1 MNKKQLIIA
10 AIVATLSVSGA
21 FAATDI
27 TGVTGNN
34 GIFNITPD
42 KLNGEVGYRKYDNF
56 NLSAGD
62 IANLIYKYGNSR
74 DINTFINLVQNGVK
88 IDGILNTM
96 RDGNFYNG
104 QAVFITP
111 GGMTVGA
118 SGVLNVGSLSVITP
132 TNDAYNSLKGE
143 YASNNFANINNISSL
158 LNKSSNVGNISIN
171 GKILAREGVQL
182 RGGQINVGANGAI
195 VNGITSTQAFTDR
208 ATAATNAEA
217 LFNNLVNTN
226 GIKTASAFTKNG
238 SNIQI
243 KSSTGVDIA
252 GKVINGAADASGITS
267 AQGNS
272 GVFITNSGS
281 NGTKISGLVQST
293 HELNVFNKAG
303 DMTINGTLKN
313 EGANLNVSNNGGNVA
328 IGGTLSSDRD
338 IAITNNSSTGSL
350 AFSGTAKG
358 ANANFV
364 NEGAGGMN
372 VTGAVSG
379 TKARFINRGGKLVIA
394 NTADKVAADRVDVVN
409 YGDGGASIGGINAEN
424 GLYVVNHK
432 GNLSVD
438 GHVTTG
444 DDATISIRNAET
456 AGKLA
461 VGSNGH
467 IDGQGKVALRNQGAN
482 GMTIDGKVT
491 NDNALGNAETSIINE
506 NGALL
511 VNGKINNN
519 GNMAIKNTGSGML
532 ISKNAVVTNEGQLK
546 VKNYGADGMTIVG
559 DVNNTGNVTF
569 YNDAGKMKLA
579 TAEDGTKAGNI
590 TNEDGRLIIWSR
602 NNSTGIS
609 AASSSKIINNGNGNS
624 LAIKH
629 TGTTAAG
636 SKGLDLQGTIRNDGE
651 TAINNYSG
659 DMYISG
665 NIQSDGSLGIINR
678 AGAGKA
684 DFASAGSITS
694 DKNINIKNYGSGDMT
709 VNNTITNNGRLNV
722 IANTGKLNLGGT
734 VHNDSNGALD
744 DNNGFYAV
752 SRDQGTGINL
762 SSEFKADGAGQNL
775 IKNISGSEG
784 LRYEGAINASGSQ
797 TELYNVKGNMTVGGT
812 IATTGDGK
820 VVILNKGDGM
830 TVNGTISSA
839 KDVKV
844 VNKGSQKAT
853 VDESKI
859 TAPNTKKFYEQLRKS
874 SL

>member
-10 AIVATLSVSGA
+10 AIAATLSVSGA

-34 GIFNITPD
+34 GVFNITPD

-111 GGMTVGA
+111 GGMAVGA

-132 TNDAYNSLKGE
+132 TNDAYNSLKSE

-158 LNKSSNVGNISIN
+158 LNKSSNVGNISID

-208 ATAATNAEA
+208 ATAATRAEA
-217 LFNNLVNTN
+217 LFNDLVNTN

-313 EGANLNVSNNGGNVA
+313 EGANLNVSNKGGNVT

-338 IAITNNSSTGSL
+338 IAVTNNSSTGSL

-379 TKARFINRGGKLVIA
+379 AKARFINRGGKLVIA

-519 GNMAIKNTGSGML
+519 GNMAIKNTGSGMT

-546 VKNYGADGMTIVG
+546 VKNYGAGGMTIVG

-569 YNDAGKMKLA
+569 YNDAGQMQLA
-579 TAEDGTKAGNI
+579 TTKDGTKAGNI

-762 SSEFKADGAGQNL
+762 SSGFKADGAGQNL

-784 LRYEGAINASGSQ
+784 LRYEGNINASGSQ
-797 TELYNVKGNMTVGGT
+797 TELYNQKGNMTVGGT
-812 IATTGDGK
+812 LATTGDGK
-820 VVILNKGDGM
+820 VVVLNKGDGM
-830 TVNGTISSA
+830 KLDGIITSEKDA
-839 KDVKV
+839 KI
-844 VNKGSQKAT
+844 VNKGLEHAENNAKVT
-853 VDESKI
+853 TPNKI
-859 TAPNTKKFYEQLRKS
+859 WFYEKLK
-874 SL
+874 

>member
-10 AIVATLSVSGA
+10 AIAATLSVSGA

-34 GIFNITPD
+34 GVFNITPD

-158 LNKSSNVGNISIN
+158 LNKSSNVGNISID

-208 ATAATNAEA
+208 ATAATQAEA

-303 DMTINGTLKN
+303 DMAINGTLKN
-313 EGANLNVSNNGGNVA
+313 EGANLNVSNKGGNVA

-338 IAITNNSSTGSL
+338 IAVTNNSSTGSL

-519 GNMAIKNTGSGML
+519 GNMAIKNTGSGMT

-546 VKNYGADGMTIVG
+546 VKNYGAGGMTIVG

-579 TAEDGTKAGNI
+579 TTEDGTKAGNI

-762 SSEFKADGAGQNL
+762 SSGFKADGAGQNL

-784 LRYEGAINASGSQ
+784 LRYEGNINASGSQ
-797 TELYNVKGNMTVGGT
+797 TELYNQKGNMTVGGT
-812 IATTGDGK
+812 LATTGDGK
-820 VVILNKGDGM
+820 VVVLNKGDGM
-830 TVNGTISSA
+830 KLDGIITSEKDA
-839 KDVKV
+839 KI
-844 VNKGSQKAT
+844 VNKGLEHAENNAKVT
-853 VDESKI
+853 TPNKI
-859 TAPNTKKFYEQLRKS
+859 WFYEKLK
-874 SL
+874 

>member
-10 AIVATLSVSGA
+10 AIAATLSVSGA

-27 TGVTGNN
+27 TGVNGNN
-34 GIFNITPD
+34 GVFNITPD

-143 YASNNFANINNISSL
+143 YANNNFANINNISSL
-158 LNKSSNVGNISIN
+158 LNKSSNVGNISID

-208 ATAATNAEA
+208 ATAATRAEA

-313 EGANLNVSNNGGNVA
+313 EGANLNVSNKGGNVA

-338 IAITNNSSTGSL
+338 IAVTNNSSTGSL

-506 NGALL
+506 NGVLL

-519 GNMAIKNTGSGML
+519 GNMAIKNTGSGMT

-546 VKNYGADGMTIVG
+546 VKNYGAGGMTIVG
-559 DVNNTGNVTF
+559 DINNTGNVTF
-569 YNDAGKMKLA
+569 YNDAGQMQLA
-579 TAEDGTKAGNI
+579 TTKDGTKAGNI

-762 SSEFKADGAGQNL
+762 SSGFKADGAGQNL

-784 LRYEGAINASGSQ
+784 LRYEGNINASGSQ
-797 TELYNVKGNMTVGGT
+797 TELYNQKGNMTVGGT
-812 IATTGDGK
+812 LATTGDGK
-820 VVILNKGDGM
+820 VVVLNKGDGM
-830 TVNGTISSA
+830 KLDGIITSEKDA
-839 KDVKV
+839 KI
-844 VNKGSQKAT
+844 VNKGLEHAENNAKVT
-853 VDESKI
+853 TPNKI
-859 TAPNTKKFYEQLRKS
+859 WFYEKLK
-874 SL
+874 

>member
-10 AIVATLSVSGA
+10 AIAATLSVSGA

-34 GIFNITPD
+34 GVFNITPD

-158 LNKSSNVGNISIN
+158 LNKSSNVGNISID

-208 ATAATNAEA
+208 ATAATQAEA

-313 EGANLNVSNNGGNVA
+313 EGANLNVSNKGGNVA

-338 IAITNNSSTGSL
+338 IAVTNNSSTGSL

-409 YGDGGASIGGINAEN
+409 YGNGGASIGGINAEN

-519 GNMAIKNTGSGML
+519 GNMAIKNTGSGMT

-546 VKNYGADGMTIVG
+546 IKNYGAGGMTIVG

-569 YNDAGKMKLA
+569 YNDAGQMQLA
-579 TAEDGTKAGNI
+579 TTKDGTKAGNI

-762 SSEFKADGAGQNL
+762 SSGFKADGAGQNL

-784 LRYEGAINASGSQ
+784 LRYEGNINASGSQ
-797 TELYNVKGNMTVGGT
+797 TELYNQKGNMTVGGT
-812 IATTGDGK
+812 LATTGDGK
-820 VVILNKGDGM
+820 VVVLNKGDGM
-830 TVNGTISSA
+830 KLDGIITSEKDA
-839 KDVKV
+839 KI
-844 VNKGSQKAT
+844 VNKGLEHAENNAKVT
-853 VDESKI
+853 TPNKI
-859 TAPNTKKFYEQLRKS
+859 WFYEKLK
-874 SL
+874 

>member
-10 AIVATLSVSGA
+10 AIAATLSVSGA

-34 GIFNITPD
+34 GVFNITPD

-158 LNKSSNVGNISIN
+158 LNKSSNVGNISID

-208 ATAATNAEA
+208 ATAATQAEA
-217 LFNNLVNTN
+217 LFNNLVNTS

-313 EGANLNVSNNGGNVA
+313 EGANLNVSNKGGNVA

-338 IAITNNSSTGSL
+338 IAVTNNSSTGSL

-519 GNMAIKNTGSGML
+519 GNMAIKNTGSGMT

-546 VKNYGADGMTIVG
+546 VKNYGAGGMTIVG

-579 TAEDGTKAGNI
+579 TTEDGTKAGNI

-762 SSEFKADGAGQNL
+762 SSGFKADGAGQNL

-784 LRYEGAINASGSQ
+784 LRYEGNINASGSQ
-797 TELYNVKGNMTVGGT
+797 TELYNQKGNMTVGGT
-812 IATTGDGK
+812 LATTGDGK
-820 VVILNKGDGM
+820 VVVLNKGDGM
-830 TVNGTISSA
+830 KLDGIITSEKDA
-839 KDVKV
+839 KI
-844 VNKGSQKAT
+844 VNKGLEHAENNAKVT
-853 VDESKI
+853 TPNKI
-859 TAPNTKKFYEQLRKS
+859 WFYEKLK
-874 SL
+874 

>member
-10 AIVATLSVSGA
+10 AIAATLSVSGA

-27 TGVTGNN
+27 TGVNGNN
-34 GIFNITPD
+34 GVFNITPD

-158 LNKSSNVGNISIN
+158 LNKSSNVGNISID

-217 LFNNLVNTN
+217 LFNNLVNTS

-313 EGANLNVSNNGGNVA
+313 EGANLNVSNKGGNVA

-338 IAITNNSSTGSL
+338 IAVTNNSSTGSL

-409 YGDGGASIGGINAEN
+409 YGNGGASIGGINAEN

-519 GNMAIKNTGSGML
+519 GNMAIKNTGSGMT

-546 VKNYGADGMTIVG
+546 VKNYGAGGMTIVG

-569 YNDAGKMKLA
+569 YNDAGQMQLA
-579 TAEDGTKAGNI
+579 TTKDGTKAGNI

-636 SKGLDLQGTIRNDGE
+636 AKGLDLQGTIRNDGE

-784 LRYEGAINASGSQ
+784 LRYEGNINASGSQ
-797 TELYNVKGNMTVGGT
+797 TELYNQKGNMTVGGT
-812 IATTGDGK
+812 LATTGDGK
-820 VVILNKGDGM
+820 VVVLNKGDGM
-830 TVNGTISSA
+830 KLDGIITSEKDA
-839 KDVKV
+839 KI
-844 VNKGSQKAT
+844 VNKGLEHAENNAKVT
-853 VDESKI
+853 TPNKI
-859 TAPNTKKFYEQLRKS
+859 WFYEKLK
-874 SL
+874 

>member
-10 AIVATLSVSGA
+10 AIAATLSVSGA

-27 TGVTGNN
+27 TGVNGNN
-34 GIFNITPD
+34 GVFNITPD

-158 LNKSSNVGNISIN
+158 LNKSSNVGNISID

-208 ATAATNAEA
+208 ATAATRAEA

-313 EGANLNVSNNGGNVA
+313 EGANLNVSNKGGNVA

-338 IAITNNSSTGSL
+338 IAVTNNSSTGSL

-409 YGDGGASIGGINAEN
+409 YGDGGVSIGGINAEN

-519 GNMAIKNTGSGML
+519 GNMAIKNTGSGMT

-546 VKNYGADGMTIVG
+546 VKNYGAGGMTIVG

-579 TAEDGTKAGNI
+579 TTEDGTKAGNI

-636 SKGLDLQGTIRNDGE
+636 AKGLDLQGTIRNDGE

-762 SSEFKADGAGQNL
+762 SSGFKADGAGQNL

-784 LRYEGAINASGSQ
+784 LRYEGNINASGSQ
-797 TELYNVKGNMTVGGT
+797 TELYNQKGNMTVGGT
-812 IATTGDGK
+812 LATTGDGK
-820 VVILNKGDGM
+820 VVVLNKGDGM
-830 TVNGTISSA
+830 KLDGIITSEKDA
-839 KDVKV
+839 KI
-844 VNKGSQKAT
+844 VNKGLEHAENNAKVT
-853 VDESKI
+853 TPNKI
-859 TAPNTKKFYEQLRKS
+859 WFYEKLK
-874 SL
+874 

>member
-10 AIVATLSVSGA
+10 AIAATLSVSGA

-27 TGVTGNN
+27 TGVNGNN
-34 GIFNITPD
+34 GVFNITPD

-158 LNKSSNVGNISIN
+158 LNKSSNVGNISID

-208 ATAATNAEA
+208 ATAATRAEA

-313 EGANLNVSNNGGNVA
+313 EGANLNVSNKGGNVA

-338 IAITNNSSTGSL
+338 IAVTNNSSTGSL

-519 GNMAIKNTGSGML
+519 GNMAIKNTGSGMT

-546 VKNYGADGMTIVG
+546 VKNYGAGGMTIVG

-579 TAEDGTKAGNI
+579 TTEDGTKAGNI

-709 VNNTITNNGRLNV
+709 VNNTITNNGRLNI

-762 SSEFKADGAGQNL
+762 SSRFKADGAGQNL

-784 LRYEGAINASGSQ
+784 LRYEGNINASGSQ
-797 TELYNVKGNMTVGGT
+797 TELYNQKGNMTVGGT
-812 IATTGDGK
+812 LATTGDGK
-820 VVILNKGDGM
+820 VVVLNKGDGM
-830 TVNGTISSA
+830 KLDGIITSEKDA
-839 KDVKV
+839 KI
-844 VNKGSQKAT
+844 VNKGLEHAENNAKVT
-853 VDESKI
+853 TPNKI
-859 TAPNTKKFYEQLRKS
+859 WFYEKLK
-874 SL
+874 

>member
-10 AIVATLSVSGA
+10 AIAATLSVSGA

-34 GIFNITPD
+34 GVFNITPD

-111 GGMTVGA
+111 GGMAVGA

-132 TNDAYNSLKGE
+132 TNDAYNNLKSE

-158 LNKSSNVGNISIN
+158 LNKSSNVGNISID

-208 ATAATNAEA
+208 ATAATQAEA

-313 EGANLNVSNNGGNVA
+313 EGANLNVSNKGGNVA

-338 IAITNNSSTGSL
+338 IAVTNNSSTGSL

-379 TKARFINRGGKLVIA
+379 TKARFVNRGGKLVIA

-409 YGDGGASIGGINAEN
+409 YGNGGASIGGINAEN

-467 IDGQGKVALRNQGAN
+467 VDGQGKVALRNQGAD

-491 NDNALGNAETSIINE
+491 NDNALSNAETSIINE

-519 GNMAIKNTGSGML
+519 GNMAIKNTGSGMT

-546 VKNYGADGMTIVG
+546 VKNYGAGGMTIVG

-579 TAEDGTKAGNI
+579 TTEDGTKAGNI

-762 SSEFKADGAGQNL
+762 SSGFKADGAGQNL

-784 LRYEGAINASGSQ
+784 LRYEGNINASGSQ
-797 TELYNVKGNMTVGGT
+797 TELYNQKGNMTVGGT
-812 IATTGDGK
+812 LATTGDGK
-820 VVILNKGDGM
+820 VVVLNKGDGM
-830 TVNGTISSA
+830 KLDGIITSEKDA
-839 KDVKV
+839 KI
-844 VNKGSQKAT
+844 VNKGLEHAENNAKVT
-853 VDESKI
+853 TPNKI
-859 TAPNTKKFYEQLRKS
+859 WFYEKLK
-874 SL
+874 

>member
-10 AIVATLSVSGA
+10 AIAATLSVSGA

-34 GIFNITPD
+34 GVFNITPD

-111 GGMTVGA
+111 GGMAVGA

-158 LNKSSNVGNISIN
+158 LNKSSNVGNISID

-208 ATAATNAEA
+208 ATAATQAEA

-313 EGANLNVSNNGGNVA
+313 EGANLNVSNKGGNVA

-338 IAITNNSSTGSL
+338 IAVTNNSSTGSL

-467 IDGQGKVALRNQGAN
+467 VDGQGKVALRNQGAN

-519 GNMAIKNTGSGML
+519 GNMAIKNTGSGMT

-546 VKNYGADGMTIVG
+546 VKNYGAGGMTIVG

-579 TAEDGTKAGNI
+579 TTEDGTKAGNI

-762 SSEFKADGAGQNL
+762 SSGFKADGAGQNL

-784 LRYEGAINASGSQ
+784 LRYEGNINASGSQ
-797 TELYNVKGNMTVGGT
+797 TELYNQKGNMTVGGT
-812 IATTGDGK
+812 LATTGDGK
-820 VVILNKGDGM
+820 VVVLNKGDGM
-830 TVNGTISSA
+830 KLDGIITSEKDA
-839 KDVKV
+839 KI
-844 VNKGSQKAT
+844 VNKGLEHAENNAKVT
-853 VDESKI
+853 TPNKI
-859 TAPNTKKFYEQLRKS
+859 WFYEKLK
-874 SL
+874 

>member
-10 AIVATLSVSGA
+10 AIAATLSVSGA

-34 GIFNITPD
+34 GVFNITPD

-111 GGMTVGA
+111 GGMAVGA

-158 LNKSSNVGNISIN
+158 LNKSSNVGNISID

-208 ATAATNAEA
+208 ATAATQAEA

-313 EGANLNVSNNGGNVA
+313 EGANLNVSNKGGNVA

-338 IAITNNSSTGSL
+338 IAVTNNSSTGSL

-519 GNMAIKNTGSGML
+519 GNMAIKNTGSGMT

-546 VKNYGADGMTIVG
+546 VKNYGAGGMTIVG

-579 TAEDGTKAGNI
+579 TTEDGTKAGNI

-762 SSEFKADGAGQNL
+762 SSGFKADGAGQNL

-784 LRYEGAINASGSQ
+784 LRYEGNINASGSQ
-797 TELYNVKGNMTVGGT
+797 TELYNQKGNMTVGGT
-812 IATTGDGK
+812 LATTGDGK
-820 VVILNKGDGM
+820 VVVLNKGDGM
-830 TVNGTISSA
+830 KLDGIITSEKDA
-839 KDVKV
+839 KI
-844 VNKGSQKAT
+844 VNKGLEHAENNAKVT
-853 VDESKI
+853 TPNKI
-859 TAPNTKKFYEQLRKS
+859 WFYEKLK
-874 SL
+874 

>member
-10 AIVATLSVSGA
+10 AIAATLSVSGA

-34 GIFNITPD
+34 GVFNITPD

-143 YASNNFANINNISSL
+143 YASNNFTNINNISSL
-158 LNKSSNVGNISIN
+158 LNKSSNVGNISID

-208 ATAATNAEA
+208 ATAATQAEA

-313 EGANLNVSNNGGNVA
+313 EGANLNVSNKGGNVA

-338 IAITNNSSTGSL
+338 IAVTNNSSTGSL

-519 GNMAIKNTGSGML
+519 GNMAIKNTGSGMT

-546 VKNYGADGMTIVG
+546 VKNYGAGGMTIVG

-579 TAEDGTKAGNI
+579 TTEDGTKAGNI

-762 SSEFKADGAGQNL
+762 SSGFKADGAGQNL

-784 LRYEGAINASGSQ
+784 LRYEGNINASGSQ
-797 TELYNVKGNMTVGGT
+797 TELYNQKGNMTVGGT
-812 IATTGDGK
+812 LATTGDGK
-820 VVILNKGDGM
+820 VVVLNKGDGM
-830 TVNGTISSA
+830 KLDGIITSEKDA
-839 KDVKV
+839 KI
-844 VNKGSQKAT
+844 VNKGLEHAENNAKVT
-853 VDESKI
+853 TPNKI
-859 TAPNTKKFYEQLRKS
+859 WFYEKLK
-874 SL
+874 

>member
-10 AIVATLSVSGA
+10 AIAATLSVSGA

-27 TGVTGNN
+27 TGVNGNN
-34 GIFNITPD
+34 GVFNITPD

-158 LNKSSNVGNISIN
+158 LNKSSNVGNISID

-208 ATAATNAEA
+208 ATAATQAED

-226 GIKTASAFTKNG
+226 DIKTASAFTKNG

-313 EGANLNVSNNGGNVA
+313 EGANLNVSNKGGNVA

-338 IAITNNSSTGSL
+338 IAVTNNSSTGSL

-409 YGDGGASIGGINAEN
+409 YGNGGASIGGINAEN

-519 GNMAIKNTGSGML
+519 GNMAIKNTGSGMT

-546 VKNYGADGMTIVG
+546 VKNYGAGGMTIVG

-579 TAEDGTKAGNI
+579 TTEDGTKAGNI

-709 VNNTITNNGRLNV
+709 VNNTITNNGRLNI

-762 SSEFKADGAGQNL
+762 SSGFKADGAGQNL

-784 LRYEGAINASGSQ
+784 LRYEGNINASGSQ
-797 TELYNVKGNMTVGGT
+797 TELYNQKGNMTVGGT
-812 IATTGDGK
+812 LATTGDGK
-820 VVILNKGDGM
+820 VVVLNKGDGM
-830 TVNGTISSA
+830 KLDGIITSEKDA
-839 KDVKV
+839 KI
-844 VNKGSQKAT
+844 VNKGLEHAENNAKVT
-853 VDESKI
+853 TPNKI
-859 TAPNTKKFYEQLRKS
+859 WFYEKLK
-874 SL
+874 

>member
-10 AIVATLSVSGA
+10 AIAATLSVSGA

-34 GIFNITPD
+34 GVFNITPD

-111 GGMTVGA
+111 GGMAVGA

-158 LNKSSNVGNISIN
+158 LNKSSNVGNISID

-208 ATAATNAEA
+208 ATAATQAEA

-313 EGANLNVSNNGGNVA
+313 EGANLNVSNKGGNVA

-338 IAITNNSSTGSL
+338 IAVTNNSSTGSL

-519 GNMAIKNTGSGML
+519 GNMAIKNTGSGMT

-546 VKNYGADGMTIVG
+546 VKNYGAGGMTIVG
-559 DVNNTGNVTF
+559 DVNNTGNVAF

-579 TAEDGTKAGNI
+579 TTEDGTKAGNI

-762 SSEFKADGAGQNL
+762 SSGFKADGAGQNL

-784 LRYEGAINASGSQ
+784 LRYEGNINASGSQ
-797 TELYNVKGNMTVGGT
+797 TELYNQKGNMTVGGT
-812 IATTGDGK
+812 LATTGDGK
-820 VVILNKGDGM
+820 VVVLNKGDGM
-830 TVNGTISSA
+830 KLDGIITSEKDA
-839 KDVKV
+839 KI
-844 VNKGSQKAT
+844 VNKGLEHAENNAKVT
-853 VDESKI
+853 TPNKI
-859 TAPNTKKFYEQLRKS
+859 WFYEKLK
-874 SL
+874 

>member
-10 AIVATLSVSGA
+10 AIAATLSVSGA

-27 TGVTGNN
+27 TGVNGNN
-34 GIFNITPD
+34 GVFNITPD

-158 LNKSSNVGNISIN
+158 LNKSSNVGNISID

-208 ATAATNAEA
+208 ATAATQAEA

-313 EGANLNVSNNGGNVA
+313 EGANLNVSNKGGNVA

-338 IAITNNSSTGSL
+338 IAVTNNSSTGSL

-519 GNMAIKNTGSGML
+519 GNMAIKNTGSGMT

-546 VKNYGADGMTIVG
+546 VKNYGAGGMTIVG
-559 DVNNTGNVTF
+559 DINNTGNVTF
-569 YNDAGKMKLA
+569 YNDAGQMQLA
-579 TAEDGTKAGNI
+579 TTKDGTKAGNI

-762 SSEFKADGAGQNL
+762 SSGFKADGAGQNL

-784 LRYEGAINASGSQ
+784 LRYEGNINASGSQ
-797 TELYNVKGNMTVGGT
+797 TELYNQKGNMTVGGT
-812 IATTGDGK
+812 LATTGDGK
-820 VVILNKGDGM
+820 VVVLNKGDGM
-830 TVNGTISSA
+830 KLDGIITSEKDA
-839 KDVKV
+839 KI
-844 VNKGSQKAT
+844 VNKGLEHAENNAKVT
-853 VDESKI
+853 TPNKI
-859 TAPNTKKFYEQLRKS
+859 WFYEKLK
-874 SL
+874 

>member
-10 AIVATLSVSGA
+10 AIAATLSVSGA

-34 GIFNITPD
+34 GVFNITPD

-111 GGMTVGA
+111 GGMAVGA

-158 LNKSSNVGNISIN
+158 LNKSSNVGNISID
-171 GKILAREGVQL
+171 GKILARDGVQL

-208 ATAATNAEA
+208 ATAATQAEA

-313 EGANLNVSNNGGNVA
+313 ESANLNVSNKGGNVT

-338 IAITNNSSTGSL
+338 IAVTNNSSTGSL

-519 GNMAIKNTGSGML
+519 GNMAIKNTGSGMT

-546 VKNYGADGMTIVG
+546 VKNYGAGGMTIVG

-579 TAEDGTKAGNI
+579 TTEDGTKAGNI

-762 SSEFKADGAGQNL
+762 SSGFKADGAGQNL

-784 LRYEGAINASGSQ
+784 LRYEGNINASGSQ
-797 TELYNVKGNMTVGGT
+797 TELYNQKGNMTVGGT
-812 IATTGDGK
+812 LATTGDGK
-820 VVILNKGDGM
+820 VVVLNKGDGM
-830 TVNGTISSA
+830 KLDGIITSEKDA
-839 KDVKV
+839 KI
-844 VNKGSQKAT
+844 VNKGLEHAENNAKVT
-853 VDESKI
+853 TPNKI
-859 TAPNTKKFYEQLRKS
+859 WFYEKLK
-874 SL
+874 

>member
-10 AIVATLSVSGA
+10 AIAATLSVSGA

-27 TGVTGNN
+27 TGVNGNN
-34 GIFNITPD
+34 GVFNITPD

-158 LNKSSNVGNISIN
+158 LNKSSNVGNISID

-208 ATAATNAEA
+208 ATAATQAEA

-313 EGANLNVSNNGGNVA
+313 EGANLNVSNKGGNVT

-338 IAITNNSSTGSL
+338 IAVTNNSSTGSL

-409 YGDGGASIGGINAEN
+409 YGNGGASIGGINAEN

-482 GMTIDGKVT
+482 GLTIDGKVT

-519 GNMAIKNTGSGML
+519 GNMAIKNTGSGMT

-546 VKNYGADGMTIVG
+546 VKNYGAGGMTIVG

-569 YNDAGKMKLA
+569 YNDAGQMQLA
-579 TAEDGTKAGNI
+579 TTKDGTKAGNI

-762 SSEFKADGAGQNL
+762 SSGFKADGAGQNL

-784 LRYEGAINASGSQ
+784 LRYEGNINASGSQ
-797 TELYNVKGNMTVGGT
+797 TELYNQKGNMTVGGT
-812 IATTGDGK
+812 LATTGDGK
-820 VVILNKGDGM
+820 VVVLNKGDGM
-830 TVNGTISSA
+830 KLDGIITSEKDA
-839 KDVKV
+839 KI
-844 VNKGSQKAT
+844 VNKGLEHAENNAKVT
-853 VDESKI
+853 TPNKI
-859 TAPNTKKFYEQLRKS
+859 WFYEKLK
-874 SL
+874 

>member
-10 AIVATLSVSGA
+10 AIAATLSVSGA

-27 TGVTGNN
+27 TGVNGNN
-34 GIFNITPD
+34 GVFNITPD

-143 YASNNFANINNISSL
+143 YASNNFVNINNISSL
-158 LNKSSNVGNISIN
+158 LNKSSNVGNISID

-208 ATAATNAEA
+208 ATAATQAEA
-217 LFNNLVNTN
+217 LFNNLVNTS

-313 EGANLNVSNNGGNVA
+313 EGANLNVSNKGGNVA

-338 IAITNNSSTGSL
+338 IAVTNNSSTGSL

-482 GMTIDGKVT
+482 GLTIDGKVT

-519 GNMAIKNTGSGML
+519 GNMAIKNTGSGMT

-546 VKNYGADGMTIVG
+546 VKNYGAGGMTIVG

-569 YNDAGKMKLA
+569 YNDAGQMQLA
-579 TAEDGTKAGNI
+579 TTKDGTKAGNI

-762 SSEFKADGAGQNL
+762 SSGFKADGAGQNL

-784 LRYEGAINASGSQ
+784 LRYEGNINASGSQ
-797 TELYNVKGNMTVGGT
+797 TELYNQKGNMTVGGT
-812 IATTGDGK
+812 LATTGDGK
-820 VVILNKGDGM
+820 VVVLNKGDGM
-830 TVNGTISSA
+830 KLDGIITSEKDA
-839 KDVKV
+839 KI
-844 VNKGSQKAT
+844 VNKGLEHAENNAKVT
-853 VDESKI
+853 TPNKI
-859 TAPNTKKFYEQLRKS
+859 WFYEKLK
-874 SL
+874 

>member
-10 AIVATLSVSGA
+10 AIAATLSVSGA

-34 GIFNITPD
+34 GVFNITPD

-158 LNKSSNVGNISIN
+158 LNKSSNVGNISID

-208 ATAATNAEA
+208 ATAATQAEA

-313 EGANLNVSNNGGNVA
+313 EGANLNVSNKGGNVA

-338 IAITNNSSTGSL
+338 IAVTNNSSTGSL

-519 GNMAIKNTGSGML
+519 GNMAIKNTGSGMT

-546 VKNYGADGMTIVG
+546 VKNYGAGGMTIVG

-579 TAEDGTKAGNI
+579 TTEDGTKAGNI

-762 SSEFKADGAGQNL
+762 SSGFKADGAGQNL

-784 LRYEGAINASGSQ
+784 LRYEGNINASGSQ
-797 TELYNVKGNMTVGGT
+797 TELYNQKGNMTVGGT
-812 IATTGDGK
+812 LATTGDGK
-820 VVILNKGDGM
+820 VVVLNKGDGM
-830 TVNGTISSA
+830 KLDGIITSEKDA
-839 KDVKV
+839 KI
-844 VNKGSQKAT
+844 VNKGLEHAENNAKVT
-853 VDESKI
+853 TPNKI
-859 TAPNTKKFYEQLRKS
+859 WFYEKLK
-874 SL
+874 

>member
-10 AIVATLSVSGA
+10 AIAATLSVSGA

-27 TGVTGNN
+27 TGVNGNN
-34 GIFNITPD
+34 GVFNITPD

-158 LNKSSNVGNISIN
+158 LNKSSNVGNISID

-208 ATAATNAEA
+208 ATAATRAEA

-313 EGANLNVSNNGGNVA
+313 EGANLNVSNKGGNVA

-338 IAITNNSSTGSL
+338 IAVTNNSSTGSL

-519 GNMAIKNTGSGML
+519 GNMAIKNTGSGMT

-546 VKNYGADGMTIVG
+546 VKNYGAGGMTIVG
-559 DVNNTGNVTF
+559 DINNTGNVTF
-569 YNDAGKMKLA
+569 YNDAGQMKLA
-579 TAEDGTKAGNI
+579 TTEDGTKAGNI

-636 SKGLDLQGTIRNDGE
+636 AKGLDLQGTIRNDGE

-762 SSEFKADGAGQNL
+762 SSGFKADGAGQNL

-784 LRYEGAINASGSQ
+784 LRYEGNINASGSQ
-797 TELYNVKGNMTVGGT
+797 TELYNQKGNMTVGGT
-812 IATTGDGK
+812 LATTGDGK
-820 VVILNKGDGM
+820 VVVLNKGDGM
-830 TVNGTISSA
+830 KLDGIITSEKDA
-839 KDVKV
+839 KI
-844 VNKGSQKAT
+844 VNKGLEHAENNAKVT
-853 VDESKI
+853 TPNKI
-859 TAPNTKKFYEQLRKS
+859 WFYEKLK
-874 SL
+874 

>member
-10 AIVATLSVSGA
+10 AIAATLSVSGA

-27 TGVTGNN
+27 TGVNGNN
-34 GIFNITPD
+34 GVFNITPD

-111 GGMTVGA
+111 GGMAVGA

-158 LNKSSNVGNISIN
+158 LNKSSNVGNISID

-208 ATAATNAEA
+208 ATAATQAEA

-313 EGANLNVSNNGGNVA
+313 EGANLNVSNKGGNVA

-338 IAITNNSSTGSL
+338 IAVTNNSSTGSL

-511 VNGKINNN
+511 VNGKISNN
-519 GNMAIKNTGSGML
+519 GNMAIKNTGSGMT

-546 VKNYGADGMTIVG
+546 VKNYGAGGMTIVG

-579 TAEDGTKAGNI
+579 TTEDGTKAGNI

-762 SSEFKADGAGQNL
+762 SSGFKADGAGQNL

-784 LRYEGAINASGSQ
+784 LRYEGNINASGSQ
-797 TELYNVKGNMTVGGT
+797 TELYNQKGNMTVGGT
-812 IATTGDGK
+812 LATTGDGK
-820 VVILNKGDGM
+820 VVVLNKGDGM
-830 TVNGTISSA
+830 KLDGIITSEKDA
-839 KDVKV
+839 KI
-844 VNKGSQKAT
+844 VNKGLEHAENNAKVT
-853 VDESKI
+853 TPNKI
-859 TAPNTKKFYEQLRKS
+859 WFYEKLK
-874 SL
+874 

>member
-10 AIVATLSVSGA
+10 AIAATLSVSGA

-27 TGVTGNN
+27 TGVNGNN
-34 GIFNITPD
+34 GVFNITPD

-158 LNKSSNVGNISIN
+158 LNKSSNVGNISID

-208 ATAATNAEA
+208 ATAATQAEA

-313 EGANLNVSNNGGNVA
+313 EGANLNVSNKGGNVA

-338 IAITNNSSTGSL
+338 IAVTNNSSTGSL

-519 GNMAIKNTGSGML
+519 GNMAIKNTGSGMT

-546 VKNYGADGMTIVG
+546 VKNYGAGGMTIVG

-569 YNDAGKMKLA
+569 YNDAGQMQLA
-579 TAEDGTKAGNI
+579 TTKDGTKAGNI

-762 SSEFKADGAGQNL
+762 SSGFKADGAGQNL

-784 LRYEGAINASGSQ
+784 LRYEGNINASGSQ
-797 TELYNVKGNMTVGGT
+797 TELYNQKGNMTVGGT
-812 IATTGDGK
+812 LATTGDGK
-820 VVILNKGDGM
+820 VVVLNKGDGM
-830 TVNGTISSA
+830 KLDGIITSEKDA
-839 KDVKV
+839 KI
-844 VNKGSQKAT
+844 VNKGLEHAENNAKVT
-853 VDESKI
+853 TPNKI
-859 TAPNTKKFYEQLRKS
+859 WFYEKLK
-874 SL
+874 

>member
-10 AIVATLSVSGA
+10 AIAATLSVSGA

-34 GIFNITPD
+34 GVFNITPD

-111 GGMTVGA
+111 GGMAVGA

-158 LNKSSNVGNISIN
+158 LNKSSNVGNISID

-208 ATAATNAEA
+208 ATAATQAEA

-313 EGANLNVSNNGGNVA
+313 EGANLNVSNKGGNVA

-338 IAITNNSSTGSL
+338 IAVTNNSSTGSL

-432 GNLSVD
+432 GDLSVD

-444 DDATISIRNAET
+444 DDAIISIRNAET

-467 IDGQGKVALRNQGAN
+467 VDGKGKVALRNQGAN

-519 GNMAIKNTGSGML
+519 GNMAIKNTGSGMT

-546 VKNYGADGMTIVG
+546 IKNYGAGGMTIVG

-569 YNDAGKMKLA
+569 YNDAGQMQLA
-579 TAEDGTKAGNI
+579 TTKDGTKAGNI

-762 SSEFKADGAGQNL
+762 SSGFKADGAGQNL

-784 LRYEGAINASGSQ
+784 LRYEGNINASGSQ
-797 TELYNVKGNMTVGGT
+797 TELYNQKGNMTVGGT
-812 IATTGDGK
+812 LATTGDGK
-820 VVILNKGDGM
+820 VVVLNKGDGM
-830 TVNGTISSA
+830 KLDGIITSEKDA
-839 KDVKV
+839 KI
-844 VNKGSQKAT
+844 VNKGLEHAENNAKVT
-853 VDESKI
+853 TPNKI
-859 TAPNTKKFYEQLRKS
+859 WFYEKLK
-874 SL
+874 

>member
-10 AIVATLSVSGA
+10 AIAATLSVSGA

-34 GIFNITPD
+34 GVFNITPD

-111 GGMTVGA
+111 GGMAVGA

-158 LNKSSNVGNISIN
+158 LNKSSNVGNISID

-208 ATAATNAEA
+208 ATAATQAEA

-313 EGANLNVSNNGGNVA
+313 EGANLNVSNKGGNVA

-338 IAITNNSSTGSL
+338 IAVTNNSSTGSL

-409 YGDGGASIGGINAEN
+409 YGNGGASIGGINAEN

-519 GNMAIKNTGSGML
+519 GNMAIKNTGSGMT

-546 VKNYGADGMTIVG
+546 VKNYGAGGMTIVG

-569 YNDAGKMKLA
+569 YNDAGQMQLA
-579 TAEDGTKAGNI
+579 TTKDGTKAGNI

-762 SSEFKADGAGQNL
+762 SSGFKADGAGQNL

-784 LRYEGAINASGSQ
+784 LRYEGNINASGSQ
-797 TELYNVKGNMTVGGT
+797 TELYNQKGNMTVGGT
-812 IATTGDGK
+812 LATTGDGK
-820 VVILNKGDGM
+820 VVVLNKGDGM
-830 TVNGTISSA
+830 KLDGIITSEKDA
-839 KDVKV
+839 KI
-844 VNKGSQKAT
+844 VNKGLEHAENNAKVT
-853 VDESKI
+853 TPNKI
-859 TAPNTKKFYEQLRKS
+859 WFYEKLK
-874 SL
+874 

>member
-10 AIVATLSVSGA
+10 AIAATLSVSGA

-27 TGVTGNN
+27 TGVNGNN
-34 GIFNITPD
+34 GVFNITPD

-158 LNKSSNVGNISIN
+158 LNKSSNVGNISID

-208 ATAATNAEA
+208 ATAATRAEA

-313 EGANLNVSNNGGNVA
+313 EGANLNVSNKGGNVA

-338 IAITNNSSTGSL
+338 IAVTNNSSTGSL

-409 YGDGGASIGGINAEN
+409 YGNGGASIGGINAEN

-519 GNMAIKNTGSGML
+519 GNMAIKNTGSGMT

-546 VKNYGADGMTIVG
+546 VKNYGAGGMTIVG
-559 DVNNTGNVTF
+559 DINNTGNVTF
-569 YNDAGKMKLA
+569 YNDAGQMQLA
-579 TAEDGTKAGNI
+579 TTKDGTKAGNI

-709 VNNTITNNGRLNV
+709 VNNTITNNGRLNI

-762 SSEFKADGAGQNL
+762 SSGFKADGAGQNL

-784 LRYEGAINASGSQ
+784 LRYEGNINASASQ
-797 TELYNVKGNMTVGGT
+797 TELYNQKGNMTVGGT
-812 IATTGDGK
+812 LATTGDGK
-820 VVILNKGDGM
+820 VVVLNKGDGM
-830 TVNGTISSA
+830 KLDGIITSEKDA
-839 KDVKV
+839 KI
-844 VNKGSQKAT
+844 VNKGLEHAENNAKVT
-853 VDESKI
+853 TPNKI
-859 TAPNTKKFYEQLRKS
+859 WFYEKLK
-874 SL
+874 

>member
-10 AIVATLSVSGA
+10 AIAATLSVSGA

-27 TGVTGNN
+27 TGVNGNN
-34 GIFNITPD
+34 GVFNITPD

-158 LNKSSNVGNISIN
+158 LNKSSNVGNISID

-208 ATAATNAEA
+208 ATAATQAEA

-313 EGANLNVSNNGGNVA
+313 EGANLNVSNKGGNVA

-338 IAITNNSSTGSL
+338 IAVTNNSSTGSL

-409 YGDGGASIGGINAEN
+409 YGNGGASIGGINAEN

-519 GNMAIKNTGSGML
+519 GNMAIKNTGSGMT

-546 VKNYGADGMTIVG
+546 VKNYGAGGMTIVG
-559 DVNNTGNVTF
+559 DINNTGNVTF
-569 YNDAGKMKLA
+569 YNDAGQMQLA
-579 TAEDGTKAGNI
+579 TTKDGTKAGNI

-678 AGAGKA
+678 AGAGEA

-762 SSEFKADGAGQNL
+762 SSGFKADGAGQNL

-784 LRYEGAINASGSQ
+784 LRYEGNINASGSQ
-797 TELYNVKGNMTVGGT
+797 TELYNQKGNMTVGGT
-812 IATTGDGK
+812 LATTGDGK
-820 VVILNKGDGM
+820 VVVLNKGDGM
-830 TVNGTISSA
+830 KLDGIITSEKDA
-839 KDVKV
+839 KI
-844 VNKGSQKAT
+844 VNKGLEHAENNAKVT
-853 VDESKI
+853 TPNKI
-859 TAPNTKKFYEQLRKS
+859 WFYEKLK
-874 SL
+874 

>member
-10 AIVATLSVSGA
+10 AIAATLSVSGA

-27 TGVTGNN
+27 TGVNGNN
-34 GIFNITPD
+34 GVFNITPD

-158 LNKSSNVGNISIN
+158 LNKSSNVGNISID

-208 ATAATNAEA
+208 ATAATQAEA

-313 EGANLNVSNNGGNVA
+313 EGANLNVSNKGGNVA

-338 IAITNNSSTGSL
+338 IAVTNNSSTGSL

-409 YGDGGASIGGINAEN
+409 YGNGGASIGGINAEN

-506 NGALL
+506 NGTLL

-519 GNMAIKNTGSGML
+519 GNMAIKNTGSGMT

-546 VKNYGADGMTIVG
+546 VKNYGAGGMTIVG

-579 TAEDGTKAGNI
+579 TTEDGTKAGNI

-665 NIQSDGSLGIINR
+665 DIQSDGSLGIINR

-709 VNNTITNNGRLNV
+709 VNNTITNNGRLNI

-762 SSEFKADGAGQNL
+762 SSGFKADGAGQNL

-784 LRYEGAINASGSQ
+784 LRYEGNINASGSQ
-797 TELYNVKGNMTVGGT
+797 TELYNQKGNMTVGGT
-812 IATTGDGK
+812 LATTGDGK
-820 VVILNKGDGM
+820 VVVLNKGDGM
-830 TVNGTISSA
+830 KLDGIITSEKDA
-839 KDVKV
+839 KI
-844 VNKGSQKAT
+844 VNKGLEHAENNAKVT
-853 VDESKI
+853 TPNKI
-859 TAPNTKKFYEQLRKS
+859 WFYEKLK
-874 SL
+874 

>member
-10 AIVATLSVSGA
+10 AIAATLSVSGA

-34 GIFNITPD
+34 GVFNITPD

-111 GGMTVGA
+111 GGMAVGA

-158 LNKSSNVGNISIN
+158 LNKSSNVGNISID

-208 ATAATNAEA
+208 ATAATQAEA

-313 EGANLNVSNNGGNVA
+313 EGANLNVSNKGGNVT

-338 IAITNNSSTGSL
+338 IAVTNNSSTGSL

-409 YGDGGASIGGINAEN
+409 YGNGGASIGGINAEN

-482 GMTIDGKVT
+482 GLTIDGKVT

-519 GNMAIKNTGSGML
+519 GNMAIKNTGSGMT

-546 VKNYGADGMTIVG
+546 VKNYGAGGMTIVG

-569 YNDAGKMKLA
+569 YNDAGQMQLA
-579 TAEDGTKAGNI
+579 TTKDGTKAGNI

-762 SSEFKADGAGQNL
+762 SSGFKADGAGQNL

-784 LRYEGAINASGSQ
+784 LRYEGNINASGSQ
-797 TELYNVKGNMTVGGT
+797 TELYNQKGNMTVGGT
-812 IATTGDGK
+812 LATTGDGK
-820 VVILNKGDGM
+820 VVVLNKGDGM
-830 TVNGTISSA
+830 KLDGIITSEKDA
-839 KDVKV
+839 KI
-844 VNKGSQKAT
+844 VNKGLEHAENNAKVT
-853 VDESKI
+853 TPNKI
-859 TAPNTKKFYEQLRKS
+859 WFYEKLK
-874 SL
+874 

>member
-10 AIVATLSVSGA
+10 AIAATLSVSGA

-27 TGVTGNN
+27 TGVNGNN
-34 GIFNITPD
+34 GVFNITPD

-158 LNKSSNVGNISIN
+158 LNKSSNVGNISID

-208 ATAATNAEA
+208 ATAATRAEA

-313 EGANLNVSNNGGNVA
+313 EGANLNVSNKGGNVA

-338 IAITNNSSTGSL
+338 IAVTNNSSTGSL

-409 YGDGGASIGGINAEN
+409 YGNGGASIGGINAEN

-461 VGSNGH
+461 IGSNGH

-519 GNMAIKNTGSGML
+519 GNMAIKNTGSGMT

-546 VKNYGADGMTIVG
+546 VKNYGAGGMTIVG
-559 DVNNTGNVTF
+559 DINNTGNVTF
-569 YNDAGKMKLA
+569 YNDAGQMQLA
-579 TAEDGTKAGNI
+579 TTKDGTKAGNI

-709 VNNTITNNGRLNV
+709 VNNTITNNGRLNI

-762 SSEFKADGAGQNL
+762 SSGFKADGAGQNL

-784 LRYEGAINASGSQ
+784 LRYEGNINASGSQ
-797 TELYNVKGNMTVGGT
+797 TELYNQKGNMTVGGT
-812 IATTGDGK
+812 LATTGDGK
-820 VVILNKGDGM
+820 VVVLNKGDGM
-830 TVNGTISSA
+830 KLDGIITSEKDA
-839 KDVKV
+839 KI
-844 VNKGSQKAT
+844 VNKGLEHAENNAKVT
-853 VDESKI
+853 TPNKI
-859 TAPNTKKFYEQLRKS
+859 WFYEKLK
-874 SL
+874 

>member
-461 VGSNGH
+461 VGTNGH
-467 IDGQGKVALRNQGAN
+467 VDGKGKVALRNQGAN

-519 GNMAIKNTGSGML
+519 GNMAIKNTGSGMT

-546 VKNYGADGMTIVG
+546 IKNYGAGGMTIVG

-709 VNNTITNNGRLNV
+709 VKNTITNNGRLNV

-762 SSEFKADGAGQNL
+762 SSGFKADGAGQNL

-784 LRYEGAINASGSQ
+784 LRYEGNINASGSQ
-797 TELYNVKGNMTVGGT
+797 TELYNQKGNMTVGGT
-812 IATTGDGK
+812 LATTGDGK
-820 VVILNKGDGM
+820 VVVLNKGDGM
-830 TVNGTISSA
+830 KLDGIITSEKDA
-839 KDVKV
+839 KI
-844 VNKGSQKAT
+844 VNKGLEHAENNAKVT
-853 VDESKI
+853 TPNKI
-859 TAPNTKKFYEQLRKS
+859 WFYEKLK
-874 SL
+874 

>member
-10 AIVATLSVSGA
+10 AIAATLSVSGA

-34 GIFNITPD
+34 GVFNITPD

-111 GGMTVGA
+111 GGMAVGA

-132 TNDAYNSLKGE
+132 TNDAYNSLKSE

-158 LNKSSNVGNISIN
+158 LNKSSNVGNISID

-195 VNGITSTQAFTDR
+195 INGITSTQAFTDR
-208 ATAATNAEA
+208 ATAATRAEA
-217 LFNNLVNTN
+217 LFNDLVNTN

-313 EGANLNVSNNGGNVA
+313 EGANLNVSNKGGNVA

-338 IAITNNSSTGSL
+338 IAVTNNSSTGSL

-409 YGDGGASIGGINAEN
+409 YGNGGASIGGINAEN

-467 IDGQGKVALRNQGAN
+467 VDGQGKVALRNQGAN

-491 NDNALGNAETSIINE
+491 NDNALSNAETSIINE

-519 GNMAIKNTGSGML
+519 GNMAIKNTGSGMT

-559 DVNNTGNVTF
+559 DINNTGNVTF

-579 TAEDGTKAGNI
+579 TTEDGTKAGNI

-762 SSEFKADGAGQNL
+762 SSGFKADGAGQNL

-784 LRYEGAINASGSQ
+784 LRYEGNINASGSQ
-797 TELYNVKGNMTVGGT
+797 TELYNQKGNMTVGGT
-812 IATTGDGK
+812 LATTGDGK
-820 VVILNKGDGM
+820 VVVLNKGDGM
-830 TVNGTISSA
+830 KLDGIITSEKDA
-839 KDVKV
+839 KI
-844 VNKGSQKAT
+844 VNKGLEHAENNAKVT
-853 VDESKI
+853 TPNKI
-859 TAPNTKKFYEQLRKS
+859 WFYEKLK
-874 SL
+874 

>member
-10 AIVATLSVSGA
+10 AIAATLSVSGA

-27 TGVTGNN
+27 TGVNGNN
-34 GIFNITPD
+34 GVFNITPD

-158 LNKSSNVGNISIN
+158 LNKSSNVGNISID

-208 ATAATNAEA
+208 ATAATQAEA

-313 EGANLNVSNNGGNVA
+313 EGANLNVSNKGGNVA

-338 IAITNNSSTGSL
+338 IAVTNNSSTGSL

-409 YGDGGASIGGINAEN
+409 YGNGGASIGGINAEN

-482 GMTIDGKVT
+482 GLTIDGKVT
-491 NDNALGNAETSIINE
+491 NDNALSNAETSIINE

-519 GNMAIKNTGSGML
+519 GNMAIKNTGSGMT

-569 YNDAGKMKLA
+569 YNDAGQMQLA
-579 TAEDGTKAGNI
+579 TTKDGTKAGNI

-762 SSEFKADGAGQNL
+762 SSGFKADGAGQNL

-784 LRYEGAINASGSQ
+784 LRYEGNINASGSQ
-797 TELYNVKGNMTVGGT
+797 TELYNQKGNMTVGGT
-812 IATTGDGK
+812 LATTGDGK
-820 VVILNKGDGM
+820 VVVLNKGDGM
-830 TVNGTISSA
+830 KLDGIITSEKDA
-839 KDVKV
+839 KI
-844 VNKGSQKAT
+844 VNKGLEHAENNAKVT
-853 VDESKI
+853 TPNKI
-859 TAPNTKKFYEQLRKS
+859 WFYEKLK
-874 SL
+874 

>member
-10 AIVATLSVSGA
+10 AIAATLSVSGA

-34 GIFNITPD
+34 GVFNITPD

-111 GGMTVGA
+111 GGMAVGA

-158 LNKSSNVGNISIN
+158 LNKSSNVGNISID

-208 ATAATNAEA
+208 ATAATQAEA

-226 GIKTASAFTKNG
+226 GIKAASAFTKNG

-313 EGANLNVSNNGGNVA
+313 EGANLNVSNKGGNVT

-338 IAITNNSSTGSL
+338 IAVTNNSSTGSL

-482 GMTIDGKVT
+482 GLTIDGKVT
-491 NDNALGNAETSIINE
+491 NDNALSNAETSIINE

-519 GNMAIKNTGSGML
+519 GNMAIKNTGSGMT

-546 VKNYGADGMTIVG
+546 IKNYGAGGMTIVG

-569 YNDAGKMKLA
+569 YNDAGQMQLA
-579 TAEDGTKAGNI
+579 TTKDGTKAGNI

-762 SSEFKADGAGQNL
+762 SSGFKADGAGQNL

-784 LRYEGAINASGSQ
+784 LRYEGNINASGSQ
-797 TELYNVKGNMTVGGT
+797 TELYNQKGNMTVGGT
-812 IATTGDGK
+812 LATTGDGK
-820 VVILNKGDGM
+820 VVVLNKGDGM
-830 TVNGTISSA
+830 KLDGIITSEKDA
-839 KDVKV
+839 KI
-844 VNKGSQKAT
+844 VNKGLEHAENNAKVT
-853 VDESKI
+853 TPNKI
-859 TAPNTKKFYEQLRKS
+859 WFYEKLK
-874 SL
+874 

>member
-10 AIVATLSVSGA
+10 AIAATLSVSGA

-27 TGVTGNN
+27 TGVNGNN
-34 GIFNITPD
+34 GVFNITPD

-111 GGMTVGA
+111 GGMAVGA

-158 LNKSSNVGNISIN
+158 LNKSSNVGNISID

-208 ATAATNAEA
+208 ATAATQAEA

-313 EGANLNVSNNGGNVA
+313 EGANLNVSNKGGNVA

-338 IAITNNSSTGSL
+338 IAVTNNSSTGSL

-394 NTADKVAADRVDVVN
+394 NTADKVAADRVDIVN

-519 GNMAIKNTGSGML
+519 GNMAIKNTGSGMT

-546 VKNYGADGMTIVG
+546 VKNYGAGGMTIVG

-579 TAEDGTKAGNI
+579 TTEDGTKAGNI

-762 SSEFKADGAGQNL
+762 SSGFKADGAGQNL

-784 LRYEGAINASGSQ
+784 LRYEGNINASGSQ
-797 TELYNVKGNMTVGGT
+797 TELYNQKGNMTVGGT
-812 IATTGDGK
+812 LATTGDGK
-820 VVILNKGDGM
+820 VVVLNKGDGM
-830 TVNGTISSA
+830 KLDGIITSEKDA
-839 KDVKV
+839 KI
-844 VNKGSQKAT
+844 VNKGLEHAENNAKVT
-853 VDESKI
+853 TPNKI
-859 TAPNTKKFYEQLRKS
+859 WFYEKLK
-874 SL
+874 

>member
-10 AIVATLSVSGA
+10 AIAATLSVSGA

-27 TGVTGNN
+27 TGVNGNN
-34 GIFNITPD
+34 GVFNITPD

-158 LNKSSNVGNISIN
+158 LNKSSNVGNISID

-208 ATAATNAEA
+208 ATAATQAEA
-217 LFNNLVNTN
+217 LFNNLVNTS

-313 EGANLNVSNNGGNVA
+313 EGANLNVSNKGGNVA

-338 IAITNNSSTGSL
+338 IAVTNNSSTGSL

-409 YGDGGASIGGINAEN
+409 YGNGGASIGGINAEN

-467 IDGQGKVALRNQGAN
+467 VDGQGKVALRNQGAD

-519 GNMAIKNTGSGML
+519 GNMAIKNTGSSMT

-546 VKNYGADGMTIVG
+546 VKNYGAGGMTIVG

-579 TAEDGTKAGNI
+579 TTEDGTKAGNI

-762 SSEFKADGAGQNL
+762 SSGFKADGAGQNL

-784 LRYEGAINASGSQ
+784 LRYEGNINASGSQ
-797 TELYNVKGNMTVGGT
+797 TELYNQKGNMTVGGT
-812 IATTGDGK
+812 LATTGDGK
-820 VVILNKGDGM
+820 VVVLNKGDGM
-830 TVNGTISSA
+830 KLDGIITSEKDA
-839 KDVKV
+839 KI
-844 VNKGSQKAT
+844 VNKGLEHAENNAKVT
-853 VDESKI
+853 TPNKI
-859 TAPNTKKFYEQLRKS
+859 WFYEKLK
-874 SL
+874 

>member
-132 TNDAYNSLKGE
+132 TNDAYNSLQGE

-461 VGSNGH
+461 VGTNGH
-467 IDGQGKVALRNQGAN
+467 VDGKGKVALRNQGAN

-519 GNMAIKNTGSGML
+519 GNMAIKNTGSGMT

-546 VKNYGADGMTIVG
+546 VKNYGAGGMTIVG

-784 LRYEGAINASGSQ
+784 LRYEGNINASGSQ
-797 TELYNVKGNMTVGGT
+797 TELYNQKGNMTVGGT
-812 IATTGDGK
+812 LATTGDGK
-820 VVILNKGDGM
+820 VVVLNKGDGM
-830 TVNGTISSA
+830 KLDGIITSEKDA
-839 KDVKV
+839 KI
-844 VNKGSQKAT
+844 VNKGLEHAENNAKVT
-853 VDESKI
+853 TPNKI
-859 TAPNTKKFYEQLRKS
+859 WFYEKLK
-874 SL
+874 

>member
-10 AIVATLSVSGA
+10 AIAATLSVSGA

-34 GIFNITPD
+34 GVFNITPD

-111 GGMTVGA
+111 GGMAVGA

-158 LNKSSNVGNISIN
+158 LNKSSNVGNISID

-208 ATAATNAEA
+208 ATAATQAEA

-313 EGANLNVSNNGGNVA
+313 EGANLNVSNKGGNVT

-338 IAITNNSSTGSL
+338 IAVTNNSSTGSL

-409 YGDGGASIGGINAEN
+409 YGNGGASIGGINAEN

-519 GNMAIKNTGSGML
+519 GNMAIKNTGSGMT

-546 VKNYGADGMTIVG
+546 VKNYGAGGMTIVG

-579 TAEDGTKAGNI
+579 TTEDGTKAGNI

-762 SSEFKADGAGQNL
+762 SSGFKADGAGQNL

-784 LRYEGAINASGSQ
+784 LRYEGNINASGSQ
-797 TELYNVKGNMTVGGT
+797 TELYNQKGNMTVGGT
-812 IATTGDGK
+812 LATTGDGK
-820 VVILNKGDGM
+820 VVVLNKGDGM
-830 TVNGTISSA
+830 KLDGIITSEKDA
-839 KDVKV
+839 KI
-844 VNKGSQKAT
+844 VNKGLEHAENNAKVT
-853 VDESKI
+853 TPNKI
-859 TAPNTKKFYEQLRKS
+859 WFYEKLK
-874 SL
+874 

>member
-10 AIVATLSVSGA
+10 AIAATLSVSGA

-34 GIFNITPD
+34 GVFNITPD

-111 GGMTVGA
+111 GGMAVGA

-158 LNKSSNVGNISIN
+158 LNKSSNVGNISID

-208 ATAATNAEA
+208 ATAATRAEA

-313 EGANLNVSNNGGNVA
+313 EGANLNVSNKGGNVA

-338 IAITNNSSTGSL
+338 IAVTNNSSTGSL

-394 NTADKVAADRVDVVN
+394 NTADKVTADRVDVVN
-409 YGDGGASIGGINAEN
+409 YGNGGASIGGINAEN

-519 GNMAIKNTGSGML
+519 GNMAIKNTGSGMT

-546 VKNYGADGMTIVG
+546 VKNYGAGGMTIVG

-579 TAEDGTKAGNI
+579 TTEDGTKAGNI

-762 SSEFKADGAGQNL
+762 SSGFKADGAGQNL

-784 LRYEGAINASGSQ
+784 LRYEGNINASGSQ
-797 TELYNVKGNMTVGGT
+797 TELYNQKGNMTVGGT
-812 IATTGDGK
+812 LATTGDGK
-820 VVILNKGDGM
+820 VVVLNKGDGM
-830 TVNGTISSA
+830 KLDGIITSEKDA
-839 KDVKV
+839 KI
-844 VNKGSQKAT
+844 VNKGLEHAENNAKVT
-853 VDESKI
+853 TPNKI
-859 TAPNTKKFYEQLRKS
+859 WFYEKLK
-874 SL
+874 

>member
-10 AIVATLSVSGA
+10 AIAATLSVSGA

-27 TGVTGNN
+27 TGVNGNN
-34 GIFNITPD
+34 GVFNITPD

-143 YASNNFANINNISSL
+143 YASNNFTNINNISSL
-158 LNKSSNVGNISIN
+158 LNKSSNVGNISID

-208 ATAATNAEA
+208 ATAATRAEA

-313 EGANLNVSNNGGNVA
+313 EGANLNVSNKGGNVT

-338 IAITNNSSTGSL
+338 IAVTNNSSTGSL

-519 GNMAIKNTGSGML
+519 GNMAIKNTGSGMT

-546 VKNYGADGMTIVG
+546 VKNYGAGGMTIVG

-579 TAEDGTKAGNI
+579 TTEDGTKAGNI

-709 VNNTITNNGRLNV
+709 VNNTITNNGRLNI

-762 SSEFKADGAGQNL
+762 SSGFKADGAGQNL

-784 LRYEGAINASGSQ
+784 LRYEGNINASGSQ
-797 TELYNVKGNMTVGGT
+797 TELYNQKGNMTVGGT
-812 IATTGDGK
+812 LATTGDGK
-820 VVILNKGDGM
+820 VVVLNKGDGM
-830 TVNGTISSA
+830 KLDGIITSEKDA
-839 KDVKV
+839 KI
-844 VNKGSQKAT
+844 VNKGLEHAENNAKVT
-853 VDESKI
+853 TPNKI
-859 TAPNTKKFYEQLRKS
+859 WFYEKLK
-874 SL
+874 

>member
-10 AIVATLSVSGA
+10 AIAATLSVSGA

-27 TGVTGNN
+27 TGVNGNN
-34 GIFNITPD
+34 GVFNITPD

-143 YASNNFANINNISSL
+143 YASNNFTNINNISSL
-158 LNKSSNVGNISIN
+158 LNKSSNVGNISID

-208 ATAATNAEA
+208 ATAATQAEA

-313 EGANLNVSNNGGNVA
+313 EGANLNVSNKGGNVA

-338 IAITNNSSTGSL
+338 IAVTNNSSTGSL

-444 DDATISIRNAET
+444 DDATISLRNAET

-519 GNMAIKNTGSGML
+519 GNMAIKNTGSGMT

-546 VKNYGADGMTIVG
+546 VKNYGAGGMTIVG

-579 TAEDGTKAGNI
+579 TTEDGTKAGNI

-762 SSEFKADGAGQNL
+762 SSGFKADGAGQNL

-784 LRYEGAINASGSQ
+784 LRYEGNINASGSQ
-797 TELYNVKGNMTVGGT
+797 TELYNQKGNMTVGGT
-812 IATTGDGK
+812 LATTGDGK
-820 VVILNKGDGM
+820 VVVLNKGDGM
-830 TVNGTISSA
+830 KLDGIITSEKDA
-839 KDVKV
+839 KI
-844 VNKGSQKAT
+844 VNKGLEHAENNAKVT
-853 VDESKI
+853 TPNKI
-859 TAPNTKKFYEQLRKS
+859 WFYEKLK
-874 SL
+874 